1 MPKAS
6 SPTNCNKRHDLVC
19 YNQAMPTTT
28 GRQPL
33 HHHVRKVFRRS
44 HDPLWQ
50 MQLGVLTVIG
60 LQLLTSSTFLPFHK
74 IWMVVFEILLLLGLI
89 IVTTEG
95 YQKVSLARRNIAII
109 LIGIIAAVNIFS
121 LILLM
126 NALFVGVTDI
136 SGRSLLLNGLAIYIT
151 NVFMFA
157 LWYWELDGDGPD
169 CRTTR
174 QTKRDFLFPQMVHS
188 RYAGDNWLPGF
199 ADYVYLSTTNVTNF
213 ASADTQ
219 PLSHR
224 AKLLMSVQSLVAVI
238 TVVLV
243 LARAINILT

>member
-1 MPKAS
+1 
-6 SPTNCNKRHDLVC
+6 
-19 YNQAMPTTT
+19 
-28 GRQPL
+28 
-33 HHHVRKVFRRS
+33 
-44 HDPLWQ
+44 
-50 MQLGVLTVIG
+50 MQLGVVFVIG
-60 LQLLTSSTFLPFHK
+60 LQLLTSSAFLPFHK
-74 IWMVVFEILLLLGLI
+74 LWMVALEIVLLLVLI

-95 YQKVSLARRNIAII
+95 YQKISPARRNIAII
-109 LIGIIAAVNIFS
+109 LIGLIAAVNIFS
-121 LILLM
+121 LVLLM
-126 NALFVGVTDI
+126 NALFVGVTNI

-151 NVFMFA
+151 NIFMFA
-157 LWYWELDGDGPD
+157 LWYWELDGNGPD
-169 CRTTR
+169 YRTAR
-174 QTKRDFLFPQMVHS
+174 QAKRDFLFPQMVHI
-188 RYAGDNWLPGF
+188 RYASENWLPGF

>member
-1 MPKAS
+1 MDPAAQR
-6 SPTNCNKRHDLVC
+6 T
-19 YNQAMPTTT
+19 
-28 GRQPL
+28 PL

-50 MQLGVLTVIG
+50 MQLGVVTIIG
-60 LQLLTSSTFLPFHK
+60 LQLLTSSAFLPFHK
-74 IWMVVFEILLLLGLI
+74 IWMVAFEIVLLLILI
-89 IVTTEG
+89 VVTTEG
-95 YQKVSLARRNIAII
+95 YQKVSPARRNIAII
-109 LIGIIAAVNIFS
+109 LIGLIAAINIFS

-126 NALFVGVTDI
+126 NALFVGIADI
-136 SGRSLLLNGLAIYIT
+136 SGRGLLLNGLAIYIT

-157 LWYWELDGDGPD
+157 LWYWELDGNGPD
-169 CRTTR
+169 YRTAR
-174 QTKRDFLFPQMVHS
+174 QTKRDFLFPQMIHS

-243 LARAINILT
+243 LARAINILH